1 MATVQAPTSSDAPAR
16 PAPRRIPLSE
26 PWLAGNEWAYLKECL
41 DSGWISSV
49 GPFVNRFEREF
60 IDYVGGAAYAVAVV
74 NGTAGLHLALRAIFV
89 EPEDEVIVPALT
101 FIAPVNAVWYCGAH
115 PVFIDADPQT
125 WQLDVSQLERFLVTR
140 CEVRPDVEGPG
151 AGVSAKTCWHKRRRV
166 RAILPVHLLGLAC
179 EMERIRA
186 LAEQY
191 HLKVIEDA
199 AEAIGVRSH
208 GRPAGTWGDIGVFS
222 FNGNKTLTCGGGG
235 MLVTRNPIWANRV
248 RYLSTQARDD
258 AREYVHNEVGYNYR
272 LTNLHAAIGLAQLEQ
287 ADRLLARKR
296 AIAEAYQR
304 ALRGMEGITLMPVPP
319 ETEPAYW
326 LYTILLKPGT
336 TVAGR
341 NAVLDRLAA
350 EGLEARPLWQ
360 PIHTLPPYRDCQ
372 VVGGEVAADLHARAV
387 SLPSSAG
394 MTDEDLQRCVEVVTR
409 VLKERGSA

>member
-16 PAPRRIPLSE
+16 RASRRIPLSE

-41 DSGWISSV
+41 DSGWVSSV
-49 GPFVNRFEREF
+49 GPFVGRFEEAF
-60 IDYVGGAAYAVAVV
+60 AAFVGAPHAVAVV
-74 NGTAGLHLALRAIFV
+74 NGTAGLHLALRAAGV
-89 EPEDEVIVPALT
+89 EPDDEVLVPTLT
-101 FIAPVNAVWYCGAH
+101 FIAPVNAVRYCGAR

-125 WQLDVSQLERFLVTR
+125 WQIDVSQVERFLAEQKTR
-140 CEVRPDVEGPG
+140 Q
-151 AGVSAKTCWHKRRRV
+151 RRV

-179 EMERIRA
+179 DMERIRA

-287 ADRLLARKR
+287 AERLLSRKR
-296 AIAEAYQR
+296 AIAAAYEQ
-304 ALRGMEGITLMPVPP
+304 ALRGIEGIALMPVPP
-319 ETEPAYW
+319 HTEPAYW
-326 LYTILLKPGT
+326 LYTILLRSGT
-336 TVAGR
+336 TTAQR
-341 NAVLDRLAA
+341 NRVLDRFAA

-360 PIHTLPPYRDCQ
+360 PIHTLPPYRGCQ

-387 SLPSSAG
+387 SLPSSPG
-394 MTDEDLQRCVEVVTR
+394 MTGEELQRCVETVAR
-409 VLKERGSA
+409 VLKDEGAA